1 METALVPEDQPSETS
16 VYEAEF
22 VPGGVDAECVLAEG
36 RCRKDRME
44 VSHEGISVEV

>member
-1 METALVPEDQPSETS
+1 MQAALVAEDEPAEAG